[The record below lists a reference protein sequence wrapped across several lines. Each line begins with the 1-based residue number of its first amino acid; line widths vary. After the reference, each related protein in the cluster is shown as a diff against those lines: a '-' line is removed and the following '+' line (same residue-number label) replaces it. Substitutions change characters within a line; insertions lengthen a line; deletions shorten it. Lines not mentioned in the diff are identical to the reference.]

1 MLPSNA
7 NESLFNFLPGF
18 FQGITPKGVALL
30 LNGLPSL
37 RHVVYDV
44 MSDVLTY
51 VDFNT
56 SSLPRFGL
64 KTVLF
69 HSMELLSSNHLEL
82 VTKLCPEVEWLSLNS
97 ALFYNLEGLGRLPRL
112 SLLRLHY
119 KSRPLDQTV
128 ADFFSLNA
136 HGLTTLHLFE
146 VKDLHLDD
154 LHLTIG
160 QCHNLETLV
169 LFECSLREDWSNMG
183 GFGGGPH
190 RAGST
195 VLSKSVTT
203 MQLISFHLFNNW
215 QLVEFLSHFR
225 GLRVLEMDCCEL
237 NLEQLKRILAS
248 QPELHTLRC
257 PRWPSITIQA
267 LARLHADFRSCR
279 LVGHGPGESG
289 NVDSC
294 DAQGKTMAASLLAEY
309 ANFAPTFG
317 IDAFSS
323 GH

>member
-1 MLPSNA
+1 
-7 NESLFNFLPGF
+7 
-18 FQGITPKGVALL
+18 
-30 LNGLPSL
+30 
-37 RHVVYDV
+37 

-146 VKDLHLDD
+146 VKDLHRPFIDELTPGD
-154 LHLTIG
+154 LEARTNLKWDKATVTRAVYKELVTVSRTNENEPAVETFG
-160 QCHNLETLV
+160 QTLIW
-169 LFECSLREDWSNMG
+169 LACLI
-183 GFGGGPH
+183 
-190 RAGST
+190 
-195 VLSKSVTT
+195 TT
-203 MQLISFHLFNNW
+203 SGDH
-215 QLVEFLSHFR
+215 
-225 GLRVLEMDCCEL
+225 VLEVL
-237 NLEQLKRILAS
+237 NVPDIKVVVN
-248 QPELHTLRC
+248 LR
-257 PRWPSITIQA
+257 
-267 LARLHADFRSCR
+267 
-279 LVGHGPGESG
+279 
-289 NVDSC
+289 
-294 DAQGKTMAASLLAEY
+294 
-309 ANFAPTFG
+309 
-317 IDAFSS
+317 
-323 GH
+323 